1 MMPIIDNVLNQ
12 DLPMRVRSNHALE
25 HATLHVLQE
34 KGIKTQLGGI
44 SDVGGFWIYGEAST
58 DIILLAAQEALTRLA
73 GGENELAVH
82 PNCGTN
88 IAVGS
93 LAAGG
98 LAWVGM
104 LGTRGRLSRKLR
116 RLPLAVLLG
125 LIGYQ
130 IARPLGPKLQKQI
143 TTNADVKGL
152 EIAEVIQQDL
162 FGRTV
167 HRVSTRL
174 VKQS

>member
-1 MMPIIDNVLNQ
+1 MPILDDILNQ
-12 DLPMRVRSNHALE
+12 DLSVRVRSNHALE

-34 KGIKTQLGGI
+34 KGIRTQLGGI

-58 DIILLAAQEALTRLA
+58 DIVLSAAQEALTRLA
-73 GGENELAVH
+73 DGENELAVH

-93 LAAGG
+93 LVGGG
-98 LAWVGM
+98 LAWMGM

-130 IARPLGPKLQKQI
+130 IARPLGPKLQKQV

-152 EIAEVIQQDL
+152 EIAEVIQRDV

-167 HRVSTRL
+167 HRVSTR
-174 VKQS
+174 VAR

>member
-1 MMPIIDNVLNQ
+1 MPNIDNVLNQ

-44 SDVGGFWIYGEAST
+44 SDVGGFWIYGEVST
-58 DIILLAAQEALTRLA
+58 DIILSAAQEALTRLVN
-73 GGENELAVH
+73 GENELAVH

-98 LAWVGM
+98 LAWMGM
-104 LGTRGRLSRKLR
+104 LGTRGKLSRKLR

-125 LIGYQ
+125 LVGYQ

-143 TTNADVKGL
+143 TTNANVKGL
-152 EIAEVIQQDL
+152 KITEVVQQDL

-167 HRVSTRL
+167 HRISTRL
-174 VKQS
+174 TRQS

>member
-1 MMPIIDNVLNQ
+1 MPMIDDVLNL
-12 DLPMRVRSNHALE
+12 DLSIRLRSNHALE

-34 KGIKTQLGGI
+34 KGIAIRLGGI
-44 SDVGGFWIYGEAST
+44 SDVGGFWIYGEVST
-58 DIILLAAQEALTRLA
+58 DVVLEAAQEALSRLV

-88 IAVGS
+88 IVVKG

-98 LAWVGM
+98 LAWVSM
-104 LGTRGRLSRKLR
+104 LGTRGRVMRKLR
-116 RLPLAVLLG
+116 RLPLAVVLG

-130 IARPLGPKLQKQI
+130 MARPLGPKLQKQI
-143 TTNADVKGL
+143 TTNADVEGL
-152 EIAEVIQQDL
+152 VITEVLQHNVY
-162 FGRTV
+162 GRTV

-174 VKQS
+174 VRQS

>member
-1 MMPIIDNVLNQ
+1 MQILDDILSQ
-12 DLPMRVRSNHALE
+12 DLPMRVRRNHALE

-44 SDVGGFWIYGEAST
+44 SDVGGFWIYGEVTT
-58 DIILLAAQEALTRLA
+58 DIIIKAAQEALDRLN
-73 GGENELAVH
+73 GGESELAIH

-88 IAVGS
+88 FAVGGM
-93 LAAGG
+93 AAGG
-98 LAWVGM
+98 LAWMGM

-130 IARPLGPKLQKQI
+130 IARPLGPKIQEQV
-143 TTNADVKGL
+143 TTNADMKGL
-152 EIAEVIQQDL
+152 KIVEVIQHDV
-162 FGRTV
+162 FGRMI
-167 HRVSTRL
+167 HRVSTR
-174 VKQS
+174 SAG

>member
-1 MMPIIDNVLNQ
+1 MPIIDDILNQ
-12 DLPMRVRSNHALE
+12 DLPMSVRNNHALE

-34 KGIKTQLGGI
+34 KGINIQLGGI
-44 SDVGGFWIYGEAST
+44 SDMAGFWIYGEVLT
-58 DIILLAAQEALTRLA
+58 DAILTAAQEALNRLA

-88 IAVGS
+88 IVVGS

-98 LAWVGM
+98 LAWMGM
-104 LGTRGRLSRKLR
+104 LGTRGKLIRKIR

-130 IARPLGPKLQKQI
+130 IARPLGPKLQKKI

-152 EIAEVIQQDL
+152 EIKEVIQYDV
-162 FGRTV
+162 FGRTI

-174 VKQS
+174 VRQS